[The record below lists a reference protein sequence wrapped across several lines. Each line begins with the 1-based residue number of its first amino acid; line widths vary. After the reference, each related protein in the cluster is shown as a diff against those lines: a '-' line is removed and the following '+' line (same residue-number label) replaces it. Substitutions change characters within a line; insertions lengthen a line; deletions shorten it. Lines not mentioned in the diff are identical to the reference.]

1 MPQTSNPPLLTAEQH
16 NRACENRARAL
27 VKLYDKGHTLAFTKA
42 LEKWLDDVERAGGV
56 RDEES
61 VLAEIPTAATRQER
75 EEEAILAEIP
85 TAATRQELWNVI
97 RAARLDAEHN
107 SCAEEYWKGEED
119 AV

>member
-61 VLAEIPTAATRQER
+61 VLAEIPTAATK
-75 EEEAILAEIP
+75 
-85 TAATRQELWNVI
+85 QELWNVI
-97 RAARLDAEHN
+97 SADRLDAEHKRD
-107 SCAEEYWKGEED
+107 EYWKGEED
-119 AV
+119 AM